1 MSEDQQ
7 RKTIGDL
14 TVTIERSQCIGSG
27 NCAKVAPQLFELD
40 DSNIVTFAADAGQV
54 DRLRVIEACDV
65 CPVDALLVHD
75 AAGKRVVP
83 GEQG

>member
-1 MSEDQQ
+1 MSDDQQ
-7 RKTIGDL
+7 RKKIADL
-14 TVTIERSQCIGSG
+14 TVTIERDRCIGSG
-27 NCAKVAPQLFELD
+27 NCTKVAPQLFELD
-40 DSNIVTFAADAGQV
+40 DSNIVTFAEEAGQV

-75 AAGKRVVP
+75 GAGKRIVP